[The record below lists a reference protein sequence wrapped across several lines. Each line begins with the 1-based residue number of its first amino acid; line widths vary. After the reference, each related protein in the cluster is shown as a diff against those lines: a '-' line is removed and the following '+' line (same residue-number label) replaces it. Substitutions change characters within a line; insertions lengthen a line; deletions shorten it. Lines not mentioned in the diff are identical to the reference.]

1 MPPSQLK
8 KLKASLRESGV
19 VGPQKSKKQKK
30 QASRSG
36 VLKESRI
43 QRNEALHS
51 IRQQFAP
58 FEVKAPAR
66 NKFDFVSR
74 DGIAGKAIKGVVG
87 RPGVTKG
94 MGEEQR
100 RRTLLPEMQ
109 RRNKVGG
116 IQDRRFGEND
126 PTMTPEERNLQRYMR
141 EKQKG
146 EKKASVFNLEE
157 DDELTHFGRPLTDG
171 DTRQLEDFDEADLGL
186 SDGAEE
192 QEQNDRPRKR
202 QRLSGDEGDLDGNEE
217 DTKNEEQ
224 PERRKTKNEVMKEVM
239 AKSKLYKYERQQA
252 KEHDDDLRAE
262 LDKGMPDL
270 FALLR
275 GENKQPLPPPQV
287 QAHSGIMNAD
297 RLALLNGKDRAQA
310 DREYD
315 ERLKEYIYDQ
325 RSRPTVRTLTE
336 EEKLEQEAQRLKDL
350 EERRLKRMKG
360 EPESDTEQAAD
371 EAVIL
376 ADGDE
381 DPEESDVYGL
391 GAGIPREQKPREL
404 NFEDEDDFLIEDD
417 LVASGSDLEISD
429 SADGSEPSDS
439 SCDNENDD
447 DLEFVQG
454 LLSKEDAGR
463 PGLNLSSTKSSA
475 TTEATPSAN
484 LPFTFPCPQTHTELL
499 AITSP
504 LPITDL
510 PTIIQR
516 IRALYQPK
524 LSAENKSK
532 LATFSAILVSHLTYL
547 ANEPTHPP
555 FSVLEALI
563 RHIHSLAKTYPSEIG
578 RAFRDHLRLIQE
590 NRPLAL
596 NSGDLILLTAI
607 STIFPI
613 SDHFHQVVTP
623 AMLCMAR
630 YLGHK
635 IPQKLSDLATGTYVA
650 MLCVQ
655 YQRLA
660 KRYVPEVVNYTLNAL
675 WALVRGEGKENGSFV
690 KHKLP
695 LEFQISANRNETADV
710 QRKFAFGD
718 TIPSAEAP
726 DDSNNEE
733 LKHALLRTH
742 LRLINT
748 MADMWSSKSASI
760 EIFGPV
766 IVALKHISSQAAA
779 LNLPSTTHVSN
790 SPSLPSPLTLTP
802 HQDLLNPTLS
812 LCTYLLSTATS
823 TRRPL
828 ALHNHRPLPIKTSIP
843 KFEPSYN
850 PTSHYDPDRQRS
862 ELSKLQAEH
871 KKERKGALRE
881 LRKDANFVARE
892 GLREKKERDGEY
904 ERKMRRLV
912 GMVQGEEGREGKEYE
927 RERRMRKMARGKGR
941 GRGR

>member
-36 VLKESRI
+36 ALKESRI

-58 FEVKAPAR
+58 FEVKAPTR

-74 DGIAGKAIKGVVG
+74 DGIAGKATKGVVG
-87 RPGVTKG
+87 RPGVTKS

-157 DDELTHFGRPLTDG
+157 DDELTHFGRPLTDEDRG
-171 DTRQLEDFDEADLGL
+171 QLEDFDEADLGL

-192 QEQNDRPRKR
+192 QGPDDRPRKR
-202 QRLSGDEGDLDGNEE
+202 QRLSDDEGDGREL
-217 DTKNEEQ
+217 DTKDGQQ

-239 AKSKLYKYERQQA
+239 AKSKLHKYERQQA
-252 KEHDDDLRAE
+252 KEDDDDLRAE

-275 GENKQPLPPPQV
+275 GDSKKPPPPL
-287 QAHSGIMNAD
+287 QAQAPMGTMNAD
-297 RLALLNGKDRAQA
+297 RLALLNGKDRTQA

-315 ERLKEYIYDQ
+315 ERLKEYTFDQ
-325 RSRPTVRTLTE
+325 RSRPTVRTLTD
-336 EEKLEQEAQRLKDL
+336 EEKLEQEAQKLKDL

-360 EPESDTEQAAD
+360 EPESDTEPAAD
-371 EAVIL
+371 EAAIL

-381 DPEESDVYGL
+381 DPEDSDIYGL
-391 GAGIPREQKPREL
+391 GAGIPSEQKPTEL
-404 NFEDEDDFLIEDD
+404 NVEDEDDFLIEDD
-417 LVASGSDLEISD
+417 LVASGSDLEISE
-429 SADGSEPSDS
+429 SADDSESSDS
-439 SCDNENDD
+439 SSDNENDE

-463 PGLNLSSTKSSA
+463 PGLNPSSTNASA
-475 TTEATPSAN
+475 TPGATPSAN
-484 LPFTFPCPQTHTELL
+484 LPFTFSCPQIHAELL

-524 LSAENKSK
+524 LSADNKSK
-532 LATFSAILVSHLTYL
+532 LAVFSTILVSHLSHL
-547 ANEPTHPP
+547 ANRPTHPP

-578 RAFRDHLRLIQE
+578 RAFRDHLRSIQE

-607 STIFPI
+607 STIFPT

-623 AMLCMAR
+623 AMLCMTR

-650 MLCVQ
+650 SLCVQ

-675 WALVRGEGKENGSFV
+675 WALVHAESKGKGSFV

-695 LEFQISANRNETADV
+695 VEFQILANKDETANL
-710 QRKFAFGD
+710 QRQFAFWD
-718 TIPSAEAP
+718 TIPEAP
-726 DDSNNEE
+726 NESNNEE
-733 LKHALLRTH
+733 LKHALLRAH

-760 EIFGPV
+760 EIFDP
-766 IVALKHISSQAAA
+766 ITIALKHISSQAAA
-779 LNLPSTTHVSN
+779 LNLPPTTHVSHPLSLPLPPPLPPPLTPTRTSSPPPSPTAQPSSPPPSPPAAP
-790 SPSLPSPLTLTP
+790 SPSTTTAPSPSKP
-802 HQDLLNPTLS
+802 PSPSSSPPT
-812 LCTYLLSTATS
+812 TQPRTT
-823 TRRPL
+823 
-828 ALHNHRPLPIKTSIP
+828 IP
-843 KFEPSYN
+843 TGN
-850 PTSHYDPDRQRS
+850 ARS
-862 ELSKLQAEH
+862 S
-871 KKERKGALRE
+871 R
-881 LRKDANFVARE
+881 N
-892 GLREKKERDGEY
+892 
-904 ERKMRRLV
+904 
-912 GMVQGEEGREGKEYE
+912 
-927 RERRMRKMARGKGR
+927 
-941 GRGR
+941 

>member
-36 VLKESRI
+36 ALKESRI
-43 QRNEALHS
+43 QRNESLHS

-58 FEVKAPAR
+58 FEVKAPTR

-74 DGIAGKAIKGVVG
+74 DGITGKATKGVVG

-100 RRTLLPEMQ
+100 RRTLLPQMQ

-141 EKQKG
+141 AKQKG
-146 EKKASVFNLEE
+146 DRKASIFNLEE
-157 DDELTHFGRPLTDG
+157 DDGLTHFGRPLTDEV
-171 DTRQLEDFDEADLGL
+171 TEQIEDFDEADLGL
-186 SDGAEE
+186 SDGADE
-192 QEQNDRPRKR
+192 QELDDRPRKR
-202 QRLSGDEGDLDGNEE
+202 QRLSDDEGDPDGTELDMKAG
-217 DTKNEEQ
+217 EQ

-239 AKSKLYKYERQQA
+239 AKSKLHKYERQQA
-252 KEHDDDLRAE
+252 KEDDDDLRAE

-275 GENKQPLPPPQV
+275 GEKKQPPPAPEV
-287 QAHSGIMNAD
+287 QAPNGIMNAD

-315 ERLKEYIYDQ
+315 ERLKEYTFDQ

-336 EEKLEQEAQRLKDL
+336 EEKLEQEAQKLKDL

-360 EPESDTEQAAD
+360 EPESDAEQAVD
-371 EAVIL
+371 EAAIL
-376 ADGDE
+376 ADGDQ

-391 GAGIPREQKPREL
+391 GAGIPSEQKPRL
-404 NFEDEDDFLIEDD
+404 LDVEDEDDFLIEDD
-417 LVASGSDLEISD
+417 LVASGSDLDISD
-429 SADGSEPSDS
+429 PEDGSEPSG
-439 SCDNENDD
+439 SCSDNDDD

-463 PGLNLSSTKSSA
+463 PGLNPSSTNVSA
-475 TTEATPSAN
+475 TTTATPSAN
-484 LPFTFPCPQTHTELL
+484 LPFTFPCPQTHAELL

-510 PTIIQR
+510 PTVIQR

-524 LSAENKSK
+524 LSADKKSK
-532 LATFSAILVSHLTYL
+532 LAVFSTILVSHLSHL
-547 ANEPTHPP
+547 ANKPTHPP

-563 RHIHSLAKTYPSEIG
+563 RHIHSLAKTYPSELG
-578 RAFRDHLRLIQE
+578 RAFRDHLTSIQE

-596 NSGDLILLTAI
+596 ESGDLILLTAI
-607 STIFPI
+607 STIFPT

-623 AMLCMAR
+623 AMLCMTR

-635 IPQKLSDLATGTYVA
+635 IPQDLSDLATGTYVA

-675 WALVRGEGKENGSFV
+675 WALVREEGKERGSFV

-695 LEFQISANRNETADV
+695 AEFQISANSNEKADV
-710 QRKFAFGD
+710 RRKFAFWD
-718 TIPSAEAP
+718 TIPSTEAS
-726 DDSNNEE
+726 DNSNE

-742 LRLINT
+742 LRLIGT
-748 MADMWSSKSASI
+748 MAEMWSSKSAFI
-760 EIFGPV
+760 EIFDPV
-766 IVALKHISSQAAA
+766 IVALKHIFSQAAA
-779 LNLPSTTHVSN
+779 LNLPTTTHVSH
-790 SPSLPSPLTLTP
+790 SLSFPRPLTLTP
-802 HQDLLNPTLS
+802 HQDLLQSTLS
-812 LCTYLLSTATS
+812 LCTTLSSTATS

-862 ELSKLQAEH
+862 ELSKLKSEH

-892 GLREKKERDGEY
+892 GLREKRERDEEY

-927 RERRMRKMARGKGR
+927 RERRMRKAARGR